1 MFNLVSSICLYK
13 IALCPD
19 LENPLNGVLNQSGV
33 SDGDTA
39 TYSCSD
45 GYELVGA
52 KVLHCQNDGT
62 WNNSP
67 PVCKSEL
74 LHSFLMHLFFI
85 IYS

>member
-1 MFNLVSSICLYK
+1 MFILVSSICLYK

-19 LENPLNGVLNQSGV
+19 LENPFNGVVTQFGV
-33 SDGDTA
+33 SEGDTA

-62 WNNSP
+62 WDNSP
-67 PVCKSEL
+67 PVCKSVL
-74 LHSFLMHLFFI
+74 LDSPF
-85 IYS
+85 